1 MGHHPSPL
9 TPPTLRSDLPV
20 YPLQLQL
27 VRVGSTTVPGPSGYG
42 SSSFLG
48 PLLFIAAVQQLRTDT
63 LLPRDRE
70 PCFALD
76 VSGLGLAPGYYLGR
90 LAGSYQ
96 SLPVYEVGG
105 AGGATAISLPGL
117 TPTQASALLIALS
130 PAQIAVLNNLNACQ
144 LQVFLGLTTPQQQI
158 LTGSLTPTQ
167 LANLV
172 DSLTLTQLQNIITT
186 LNIPQIQQ
194 LTTAL
199 TQQQIQQLTQ
209 VLTPAQIST
218 LLQTLTLTQ
227 LLALTTLSPA
237 EILYVVTNDST
248 SQLQS
253 LLNTSPLPVPVPATA
268 SNQLRSYPGTT
279 TATYVQI
286 FDVTDSS
293 GLHGTIVIKN
303 TGGANS
309 LQYRVTATDDFG
321 TTSNA
326 VSTIIAN
333 GNAVI
338 DLDSYTG
345 ITGLLPP
352 YIEFILEVED
362 FVAASHTTFIIKRAL
377 TGSPSG

>member
-1 MGHHPSPL
+1 MPKLPSPL
-9 TPPTLRSDLPV
+9 TPPTLRADLPT

-27 VRVGSTTVPGPSGYG
+27 VRVGNTTVPGPSGYG

-48 PLLFIAAVQQLRTDT
+48 PLLYTAATQQLRTDT

-117 TPTQASALLIALS
+117 TPAQASALVTALS
-130 PAQIAVLNNLNACQ
+130 PAQIAVLGNLTPCQ
-144 LQVFLGLTTPQQQI
+144 LQTFLTLSVPQQQI
-158 LTGSLTPTQ
+158 LTGSLTSTELSYLIYYETPAQ
-167 LANLV
+167 LL
-172 DSLTLTQLQNIITT
+172 SLITT
-186 LNIPQIQQ
+186 LSIPQIQTLVRT
-194 LTTAL
+194 LTPPQIQNL
-199 TQQQIQQLTQ
+199 TQS
-209 VLTPAQIST
+209 LTPTQIRT
-218 LLQTLTLTQ
+218 LLQTITTAELI
-227 LLALTTLSPA
+227 ALTSLPPA
-237 EILYVVTNDST
+237 QILYLVTNDTT
-248 SQLQS
+248 SQLQAV
-253 LLNTSPLPVPVPATA
+253 LDQSPLPVPVPSAG
-268 SNQLRSYPGTT
+268 NQLKTYSGTT

-286 FDVTDSS
+286 FDVTDSA

-309 LQYRVTATDDFG
+309 LQYRTTATDAFG
-321 TTSNA
+321 SSGNA

-333 GNAVI
+333 SNVVI
-338 DLDSYTG
+338 DLDSFVG

-352 YIEFILEVED
+352 YTEFILEVD
-362 FVAASHTTFIIKRAL
+362 DLVAASHTTYIIKRAL